1 MTPSALS
8 AALACLPGW
17 IEHQRRQAQ
26 LPGGT
31 LAVVHQGKLVLE
43 LAVGQADL
51 STGEELTP
59 QHRFRVA
66 SHSKTFT
73 ATGVMR
79 LRERGLLRLDD
90 PVGQYVSGLH
100 PQVAAVTLA
109 QLLSHSAGLVRDGAD
124 AGQWQDRRPFL
135 NEAELRADL
144 GQGPMIEPN
153 TRFKYSNHGFGLLGL
168 AIEAVTGE
176 PYNAWIAREVV
187 AAAGLTHTRPDAPLD
202 AGEPFARGHTP
213 LLPLGQRLVV
223 PGDNPTRALSAAT
236 GFVSTA
242 GDLARFFAQLSP
254 TAKRSVLSVDSR
266 REMARPRWREL
277 HASVE
282 RWYGLGTISGRLADW
297 DWFGHTGGF
306 QGTVSRTVVV
316 PAQQLAVSVLTHATD
331 GLAHTW
337 VDGCLQ
343 LLRAAAMR
351 GAPNRRCAAWGG
363 AIRRDSAAWGGRWWS
378 MAGPLDLLPLGDRVL
393 VANPAL
399 ANPLMDAAEIEPD
412 ARQGRDG
419 VLRGRIALAGGFA
432 SHGEPARLECDAQG
446 QPCALWLGGQRLQ
459 PEAQAV
465 RELARRYRAASVVV
479 PPIKRRR

>member
-8 AALACLPGW
+8 AALGYLPGW
-17 IEHQRRQAQ
+17 IEHQRRLAQ

-43 LAVGQADL
+43 LAVGHADL
-51 STGEELTP
+51 ASGEVLTP

-79 LRERGLLRLDD
+79 LREQGRLRLDD
-90 PVGQYVSGLH
+90 PIGQHVGGLH

-144 GQGPMIEPN
+144 AAGPMIEPN

-168 AIEAVTGE
+168 AIEAITGE
-176 PYNAWIAREVV
+176 PYNAWITREVV
-187 AAAGLTHTRPDAPLD
+187 AAAGLAHTRPDTPLH

-213 LLPLGQRLVV
+213 LLPLGQRGVV
-223 PGDNPTRALSAAT
+223 PGDNATRALSAAT

-242 GDLARFFAQLSP
+242 SDLARFFAQLSP
-254 TAKRSVLSVDSR
+254 TSKKSVLSVDSR
-266 REMARPRWREL
+266 REMSRPRWREP
-277 HASVE
+277 HASAE
-282 RWYGLGTISGRLADW
+282 RWYGLGTMSGRLPGHAADW

-316 PAQQLAVSVLTHATD
+316 LAQQLAVSVLTNATD
-331 GLAHTW
+331 GLCHVW
-337 VDGCLQ
+337 VDGCLH
-343 LLRAAAMR
+343 LLRAAALR
-351 GAPNRRCAAWGG
+351 GAPTRPCAAWT
-363 AIRRDSAAWGGRWWS
+363 GRWWG
-378 MAGPLDLLPLGDRVL
+378 MQGPVDLLPLGDRVL

-399 ANPLMDAAEIEPD
+399 ANPLMDASEIEPD
-412 ARQGRDG
+412 ARQARDG
-419 VLRGRIALAGGFA
+419 TLRGRITLAGGFA
-432 SHGEPARLECDAQG
+432 HHGEPARIERDAAGRAQV
-446 QPCALWLGGQRLQ
+446 LWLAGMRLL
-459 PEAQAV
+459 PEAQAM
-465 RELARRYRAASVVV
+465 RELARRYPAVAPVDAVKKGRA
-479 PPIKRRR
+479 IKVRP